1 MKKIFR
7 KNQII
12 ITALA
17 VLIAIAG
24 YLKYADEGMDAGT
37 MTANNEKSSE
47 EEPGDAIMVSNNTTS
62 DVMINAKIQR
72 EQVRA
77 QNKEELMEIIN
88 NVDLTEAQK
97 QDAVNKVAELTDISE
112 KELAAETLIMSK
124 GLQDVIVN
132 MVDGNVEVIVAAQS
146 LDNSTKIQI
155 EDVVKR
161 KFEVTADKITIS
173 LVGEKK

>member
-24 YLKYADEGMDAGT
+24 YLKYANEGSEKGIETAG
-37 MTANNEKSSE
+37 NNIQEE
-47 EEPGDAIMVSNNTTS
+47 EEPGDAIMVSANTS
-62 DVMINAKIQR
+62 LDIMINAKLQR

-77 QNKEELMEIIN
+77 QNKEDLMEIVN
-88 NVDLTEAQK
+88 NAELSEEEKKSAVD
-97 QDAVNKVAELTDISE
+97 KVAELTDISE

-124 GLQDVIVN
+124 GIDNVIVN
-132 MVDGNVEVIVAAQS
+132 MVDGNVEVIIGAET
-146 LDNSTKIQI
+146 LDDTTKVQI
-155 EDVVKR
+155 EDIVKR
-161 KFEVTADKITIS
+161 KFEVESENITIS
-173 LVGEKK
+173 LVSDK

>member
-24 YLKYADEGMDAGT
+24 YLKYADAGDKAGIE
-37 MTANNEKSSE
+37 TADNGTKK
-47 EEPGDAIMVSNNTTS
+47 EEPGDAIMVSSNTAM
-62 DVMINAKIQR
+62 DIIINAKLQR

-77 QNKEELMEIIN
+77 QSKEELMKIVD
-88 NVDLTEAQK
+88 NVELSENEKKA
-97 QDAVNKVAELTDISE
+97 AVDKVVELTDVAE

-124 GLQDVIVN
+124 GIDNVVVN
-132 MVDGNVEVIVAAQS
+132 MVEGNVEVIVGVES
-146 LDNSTKIQI
+146 LDNATKIQI
-155 EDVVKR
+155 EDIVKR
-161 KFEVTADKITIS
+161 KFEVEGENIIIS
-173 LVGEKK
+173 LVSKK

>member
-24 YLKYADEGMDAGT
+24 YLKYADNGANIGIE
-37 MTANNEKSSE
+37 TANNEKSSE
-47 EEPGDAIMVSNNTTS
+47 DEPGDAIMVSNGTTM

-77 QNKEELMEIIN
+77 QNKDELMEIVN
-88 NVDLTEAQK
+88 NIELSEEVK
-97 QDAVNKVAELTDISE
+97 QEAVNKVAELTDISE

-124 GLQDVIVN
+124 GIENVIVN
-132 MVDGNVEVIVAAQS
+132 MVDGNVEVIIGAEAI
-146 LDNSTKIQI
+146 DNSTKIQI
-155 EDVVKR
+155 EDIVKR
-161 KFEVTADKITIS
+161 KFEVTGDKITIS
-173 LVGEKK
+173 LVNEK